1 MESYEEFCSR
11 TLKTFLMF
19 PDCSTAPQQQRAH
32 VSNIHFHGRRLLEPV
47 LSEELRAQMA
57 EERQTAIQRDRKRQ
71 TRQTDALLERVQDII
86 NNIHLRNVQYES
98 VGAVPHTAELSPTLQ
113 SKMSPDVYIRPSS
126 TPVQNQTLRTSSSL
140 KKETLRLLNQR
151 MEREKNHDDESSDRL
166 YSGSPDS
173 VLSGLSLSL
182 TGSYVQ
188 LPSPQPSRSPLTQR
202 TRRPHILISCPVSE
216 SELGPNGSEY
226 KNHPSGRAEQ
236 SVFIEPGAQWDYSCS
251 ESSDRQLSITTSTP
265 STTSNHKE
273 IQSSLTRSQ
282 DKPAR
287 RSPPAPLNQSYDVES
302 PSPFLIRPQVRSTP
316 SSCSGGHGSDLDGFS
331 QCPLEDRMN
340 IKQPCTAETQQTD
353 EQEIEALHERLKKE
367 DSQQISDNLTAQ
379 KKETLKH
386 QQEVQRRCDV
396 TSSVLSVSWT
406 QTAELKTQHNLNTL
420 VSEEHMKGFC
430 RFNALARGF
439 LTRRLLQTDKIKHLR
454 KTVQDTR
461 EFIQS
466 FQNDPQLKRV
476 SISYQDLSLQHR
488 VTAQLRAALHDI
500 HQIFFVWPMK
510 HRLQLLQKDREIH
523 TERTIREM
531 EKVKSSG
538 IRQILSSATQKS
550 LERNKHRQTK
560 RTKMMAKTSSGS
572 RVLRSSLG
580 QNGVRQLSVVK
591 QKEECMEVKQPVVHR
606 KCLSLR

>member
-386 QQEVQRRCDV
+386 QQ
-396 TSSVLSVSWT
+396 
-406 QTAELKTQHNLNTL
+406 

>member
-32 VSNIHFHGRRLLEPV
+32 VSNIHFHGRRLLEPL

-71 TRQTDALLERVQDII
+71 TQQTDALLERVQDII

-126 TPVQNQTLRTSSSL
+126 TPVQNQTIRTSSSL

-151 MEREKNHDDESSDRL
+151 MEREKNHNDDDESSDRL
-166 YSGSPDS
+166 YPGGSPDS
-173 VLSGLSLSL
+173 VLSDLSLSL

-216 SELGPNGSEY
+216 SELGSNGSEY

-236 SVFIEPGAQWDYSCS
+236 SAFIQPGAQWDYSCS
-251 ESSDRQLSITTSTP
+251 ESSERQMSITTSTP

-302 PSPFLIRPQVRSTP
+302 PSPFLIRPQVQSTP
-316 SSCSGGHGSDLDGFS
+316 SSCSGEHGLDLDGFS
-331 QCPLEDRMN
+331 QCPLEDQMN
-340 IKQPCTAETQQTD
+340 IKHPCTAETQQNNTEAD
-353 EQEIEALHERLKKE
+353 EQEIEALQERLKRE
-367 DSQQISDNLTAQ
+367 HSQQISDNLTAQ
-379 KKETLKH
+379 EKETLKH
-386 QQEVQRRCDV
+386 QQ
-396 TSSVLSVSWT
+396 
-406 QTAELKTQHNLNTL
+406 

-430 RFNALARGF
+430 RLNALVRGF
-439 LTRRLLQTDKIKHLR
+439 LTRRLLQTNKIKYLR
-454 KTVQDTR
+454 KTVKDTR

-510 HRLQLLQKDREIH
+510 QKLHLLQKDREIH
-523 TERTIREM
+523 TERTIREL
-531 EKVKSSG
+531 EKVKGSG
-538 IRQILSSATQKS
+538 MRQILSSATQKS

-560 RTKMMAKTSSGS
+560 RTKMMGKASSGS

-580 QNGVRQLSVVK
+580 QNGVRPPSVVK
-591 QKEECMEVKQPVVHR
+591 QREECMEVRQPVVHR